1 MNSGIY
7 KLTITRPDGSELFYY
22 GQSQDLQKRMRQ
34 HVNTARA
41 KTHRNPR
48 IQNAFDKYGGM
59 TFEVVCRAPV
69 DRLDWLEQKFLDRYW
84 GTAGCLNIAGDAHC
98 PRRGVCHNE
107 ATKQLIRENRFQ
119 PDVRKPVCV
128 TGPDGVQYFAS
139 AIECCKHYDIP
150 RSTLSNW
157 LIGRSAQPKN
167 SPYLKY
173 KHLRDLDFTYA

>member
-22 GQSQDLQKRMRQ
+22 GQSQDLRARERG
-34 HVNTARA
+34 HINTARI
-41 KTHRNPR
+41 KKHRNPR
-48 IQNAFDKYGGM
+48 VQNAFDKYGGM

-84 GTAGCLNIAGDAHC
+84 GTDGCLNIAQHADC
-98 PRRGVCHNE
+98 PRRGVGHSE
-107 ATKQLIRENRFQ
+107 ATKQLIRENSTP
-119 PDVRKPVCV
+119 PDVRKSVCV

-139 AIECCKHYDIP
+139 ARDCCKHYGIP
-150 RSTLSNW
+150 TSTLSNW

-173 KHLRDLDFTYA
+173 KHLRDLDFKYA